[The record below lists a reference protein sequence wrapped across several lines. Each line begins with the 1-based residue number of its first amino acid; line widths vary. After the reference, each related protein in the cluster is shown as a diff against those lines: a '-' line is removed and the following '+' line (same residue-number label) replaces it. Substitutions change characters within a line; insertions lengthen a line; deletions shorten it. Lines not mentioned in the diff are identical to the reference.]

1 MSPKSPATCGTM
13 RKKAGDIMITI
24 HLTDEEY
31 QVLVDLL
38 DNEWYRLDYMQ
49 CDDDGNFYDDDYPDD
64 AKRAN
69 VIQKILTTRN

>member
-1 MSPKSPATCGTM
+1 M
-13 RKKAGDIMITI
+13 RKKAGDIMVTI
-24 HLTDEEY
+24 YLTDEEY

-69 VIQKILTTRN
+69 VIQKILTTH